1 MSRSK
6 SQLRRASDKELEW
19 IFFKL
24 TNALMTR
31 NLVFSIEKILEW
43 KVLLHVKCDGE
54 LFSVYL
60 RFDGKFEKPATLD
73 FESFI
78 FQTSNEIESSPTVN

>member
-31 NLVFSIEKILEW
+31 NLVFSIEKIFKW
-43 KVLLHVKCDGE
+43 KVLLYVKCDGE

-60 RFDGKFEKPATLD
+60 RFDGKFEQPATLD